1 MARSAPTL
9 SSLLRTTRGD
19 TPAASI
25 GIIESDTSSSCI
37 TPEPKRPR
45 RDPNALARL
54 KAAAEAR
61 GGECLD
67 DFCAKLQAKY
77 RFRCAHGHE
86 WLGWG
91 HLILVGKWCR
101 VCANL
106 RMRRTID
113 DMQEAAAQRGG
124 RCLSTAYSGCESKL
138 AWQCAAGHVWE
149 AAPRNVHSRGT
160 WCPYCARIN
169 RRKQPGE
176 AARSPESVPES
187 VLEPVLETALE
198 FALESMLGATSESPS
213 T

>member
-9 SSLLRTTRGD
+9 SSLPRTTRGD

-25 GIIESDTSSSCI
+25 GIIESDTSSSC
-37 TPEPKRPR
+37 TRPAPKRPR

-113 DMQEAAAQRGG
+113 DMQAAAAQRGG

-169 RRKQPGE
+169 RRKQPVE
-176 AARSPESVPES
+176 LPQS
-187 VLEPVLETALE
+187 LEPMLESGLETALE
-198 FALESMLGATSESPS
+198 FALESVFGVASESSS